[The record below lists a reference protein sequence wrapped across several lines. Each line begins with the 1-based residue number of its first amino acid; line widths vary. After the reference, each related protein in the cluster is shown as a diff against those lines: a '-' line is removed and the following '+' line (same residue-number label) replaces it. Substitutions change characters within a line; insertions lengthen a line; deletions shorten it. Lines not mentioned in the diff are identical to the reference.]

1 MQTIGM
7 KPSSSLTERHRGSPG
22 GEAPTPVLAAAW
34 CAAVA
39 AGALLALTGPGA
51 PWHSALTFV
60 FLAAAPGG
68 AVALA
73 LSGLDPW
80 SRAVAA
86 LGATLAVNTL
96 VAQALLMLGTWS
108 ARTGVVAVGAV
119 GWLVLTG
126 ALAGRL
132 VLRRRTARERVG

>member
-22 GEAPTPVLAAAW
+22 GEAPTPLLAAAW
-34 CAAVA
+34 CAVVA
-39 AGALLALTGPGA
+39 AGALLTLTGPGA
-51 PWHSALTFV
+51 PWHSALTFL

-73 LSGLDPW
+73 LAGLDPW
-80 SRAVAA
+80 TRAVAA
-86 LGATLAVNTL
+86 LGTALAVNTL
-96 VAQALLMLGTWS
+96 VAQALLMLGAWS
-108 ARTGVVAVGAV
+108 ARTGVVAVGAA

-126 ALAGRL
+126 VLAGRFAG
-132 VLRRRTARERVG
+132 RRRVARGRVG